1 MLKYSFLYIF
11 SYFENLFKIK
21 NIKYS
26 LTNKNNY
33 FSLFIIYVIIFLDYL
48 ENYLYFIN
56 KLNYIFKKL
65 FLRINKKSLLCIE
78 TKEKSFIFKCEKFIF
93 ENNFLSNILKIKKS
107 LSKKI
112 IIKVELILKNDNI
125 LILNNYKKYDVNNN
139 REINKLCY
147 LLINENI
154 SHNKLKS
161 INIYYFDNKIDNVTF
176 NINKD
181 LLEKNFV
188 DILNF

>member
-112 IIKVELILKNDNI
+112 IIKVELILKIYNI
-125 LILNNYKKYDVNNN
+125 
-139 REINKLCY
+139 
-147 LLINENI
+147 
-154 SHNKLKS
+154 
-161 INIYYFDNKIDNVTF
+161 
-176 NINKD
+176 
-181 LLEKNFV
+181 
-188 DILNF
+188 